1 MKRLLFAGILAVL
14 GAQPAITQ
22 VPRTQG
28 EGPSLETGTV
38 PLTYTGGDS
47 RVSVGVDQDGN
58 SQGELMQVFGNNGE
72 HAVVAQLWWGNGGAG
87 GIQADYNWLF
97 GTTLEQARQDPDSIT
112 VAKLSFAID
121 QNAEKDRQ
129 ANVGLSIERKEFFL
143 NFFLSGKASGAHNAG
158 AVNVQQ
164 QQIVSG
170 TDDAGIYTQTKTD
183 IATTLLLAQ
192 PYSTIVGI
200 HGGHFSDAL
209 AARFNGG
216 LDYAKGDQGAN
227 QKRVSLGVDK
237 YLGIRG
243 WSLSGIVEHAQNTPV
258 VGNDTSDTRW
268 WLFLRYEFGGGG
280 AFRPFDDSAAA
291 NAAWIDRAL
300 HEPVTG
306 HARNVDTYVTKGKT
320 TTTTTLGPKHYSARV
335 PIARDDT
342 VSVVEDS
349 GATAID
355 VLGNDADPDNN
366 VLAVNSAGPAGHGT
380 VLVAAG
386 QVQYTPAPGYT
397 GPDAFPY
404 TITNSK
410 GLSASAT
417 VHITVTAGTPPPP
430 PPPKAGAPVARDDT
444 ATTAYA
450 QPVTVGVLGNDS
462 DPNSYPLTVT
472 AATTPAHGSSHVNGD
487 GTITYTPNAAFTGS
501 DRFTYS
507 IDNAH
512 GGTASANVTIVVQP
526 PSPPQAR
533 DDSATTGFATPV
545 DIAVLANDSSP
556 AGYPLSVSE
565 VGTPSNGS
573 TKILTGGAVRYTPAL
588 GFTGTDTFAYKV
600 DDGHGGVAGAN
611 VTVTVLPQSGTFQL
625 RDDTAT
631 TANATPVSIDVLA
644 NDSAPDGD
652 TLTIK
657 KITTPQHGTAVF
669 SAGGIV
675 YTPSAA
681 FNGGTDTFEYTAGDG
696 SQTATAK
703 VTVTVLPPG
712 LPVAQNDTATT
723 PFNSPVTI
731 AVLANDSDPHGYPL
745 TVESVTT
752 PVHGSTAINPNGT
765 VTYTPQ
771 TTFAGDD
778 TFSYTINNG
787 HGGTATANA
796 TVTVLQP
803 APPVAQADTA
813 TTPFNK
819 PISIAV
825 LSNDSDPANLSLSVT
840 QVTQPANGSTSLG
853 TGGAVTYT
861 PHTNFIGNDSFS
873 YTISDGFHSTS
884 ANVSVTVQQPLPP
897 VAVPDSIPIPFG
909 TTSVKVSVLAN
920 DSDPNALP
928 LTVTAVTQPANAAAH
943 TTVNLDGTIT
953 YQPDP
958 EKTGSDTFSYTITN
972 HYFTA
977 SALVTVTVQAPL
989 PPVARNDSMAIAFNT
1004 PTTVPVL
1011 SNDTDPNGIH
1021 LIILDPVTTP
1031 AVHGDTT
1038 VNNSD
1043 GTITYTPRNAL
1054 PPFGTALEPYVG
1066 SDSFTYT
1073 VNNNYFTATATVN
1086 VAVQLPPPP
1095 IANNDTAA
1103 CSIGGIVTI
1112 PILDNDTPQF
1122 GLPLTVSNVTTPT
1135 GGGDATLNADYTISY
1150 SDPLENGPRVDTF
1163 NYSISDPYGQTSMA
1177 TVTVTIN

>member
-1 MKRLLFAGILAVL
+1 MKRLLLAGILAAL
-14 GAQPAITQ
+14 GTPLAITQ
-22 VPRTQG
+22 SVQPPQG
-28 EGPSLETGTV
+28 GAPSIETGTV

-121 QNAEKDRQ
+121 QNAAKDRQ
-129 ANVGLSIERKEFFL
+129 ANIGLSIERKEFFL
-143 NFFLSGKASGAHNAG
+143 NFFLSGKASGARNAG
-158 AVNVQQ
+158 AVNLQQ
-164 QQIVSG
+164 EQVVSG

-227 QKRVSLGVDK
+227 QKRISVGVDK
-237 YLGIRG
+237 YLGVRG

-258 VGNDTSDTRW
+258 VGSDTSDTRW

-280 AFRPFDDSAAA
+280 AFKPFDDSAAA

-306 HARNVDTYVTKGKT
+306 HARNVDTYVKNGKT
-320 TTTTTLGPKHYSARV
+320 TTTTTLGPKQYSARV

-342 VSVVEDS
+342 ISVVQDS
-349 GATAID
+349 GATEIG
-355 VLGNDADPDNN
+355 VLGNDTDPDGN
-366 VLAVNSAGPAGHGT
+366 VLSISAAGPASHGT
-380 VLVAAG
+380 VQVSAG
-386 QVQYTPAPGYT
+386 KVLYTPTPGYT
-397 GPDAFPY
+397 GTDAFPY

-410 GLSASAT
+410 GLSATAT
-417 VHITVTAGTPPPP
+417 VHITVTAGTPPPN
-430 PPPKAGAPVARDDT
+430 AGAPVARDDT
-444 ATTAYA
+444 ATTPYA
-450 QPVTVGVLGNDS
+450 QPVTVAVLGNDS
-462 DPNSYPLTVT
+462 DPNGYPLTVT
-472 AATTPAHGSSHVNGD
+472 AATTPAHGASHVNGD
-487 GTITYTPNAAFTGS
+487 GTITYTPNATFTGS

-526 PSPPQAR
+526 PLPPLAR
-533 DDSATTGFATPV
+533 DDSATTGFAKAV

-556 AGYPLSVSE
+556 AGYPLSVSD
-565 VGTPSNGS
+565 VSTPSNGS
-573 TKILTGGAVRYTPAL
+573 AKILTGGAVRYTPAL
-588 GFTGTDTFAYKV
+588 GFTGTDTFAYKA

-644 NDSAPDGD
+644 NDSAPDGT
-652 TLTIK
+652 TLIIK

-669 SAGGIV
+669 AAGDIV

-712 LPVAQNDTATT
+712 LPVAQNDTAAT
-723 PFNSPVTI
+723 PFNSPVAI
-731 AVLANDSDPHGYPL
+731 AVLANDSEPHGYPL

-752 PVHGSTAINPNGT
+752 PVHGSTAINANGT

-771 TTFAGDD
+771 ATFAGDD

-787 HGGTATANA
+787 HGGTATANV
-796 TVTVLQP
+796 TVTVQQP
-803 APPVAQADTA
+803 LPPVAQADTA

-840 QVTQPANGSTSLG
+840 QVTQPANGTTSLG

-861 PHTNFIGNDSFS
+861 PNTNFIGNDSFS
-873 YTISDGFHSTS
+873 YTISDGFHSAS

-897 VAVPDSIPIPFG
+897 VAVPDTPSIQFG
-909 TTSVKVSVLAN
+909 TNSVKVSVLTN
-920 DSDPNALP
+920 DTDPNGLP
-928 LTVTAVTQPANAAAH
+928 LTITGYTQPANVHAH
-943 TTVNLDGTIT
+943 TTVNPDGTIT
-953 YQPDP
+953 YEPDP
-958 EKTGSDTFSYTITN
+958 EKIGSDTFSYTITN
-972 HYFTA
+972 GYFSA
-977 SALVTVTVQAPL
+977 SAVVTVTVQPPP
-989 PPVARNDSMAIAFNT
+989 PPVAVNDSMIITFNT
-1004 PTTVPVL
+1004 PTNIAVL
-1011 SNDTDPNGIH
+1011 SNDSDPNNLGLHIVIP
-1021 LIILDPVTTP
+1021 LTTSP
-1031 AVHGDTT
+1031 MHGTAT
-1038 VNNSD
+1038 VNND
-1043 GTITYTPRNAL
+1043 QTITYTPGMAL
-1054 PPFGTALEPYVG
+1054 PPIGTTLEPYVG
-1066 SDSFTYT
+1066 TDSFTYT
-1073 VNNNYFTATATVN
+1073 VSNDFTTATATVN
-1086 VAVQLPPPP
+1086 VTVQLPPPP
-1095 IANNDTAA
+1095 IASNDAA
-1103 CSIGGIVTI
+1103 GCSISGQVQIDV
-1112 PILDNDTPQF
+1112 LSNDTPQF
-1122 GLPLTVSNVTTPT
+1122 GLPLTVTNVSTPT
-1135 GGGDATLNADYTISY
+1135 GGGSATLNGDYTITYEDTVDS
-1150 SDPLENGPRVDTF
+1150 GPRNDTF
-1163 NYSISDPYGQTSMA
+1163 NYTITDPYGQTSMA
-1177 TVTVTIN
+1177 TVTVAIN